1 MSKIISASKG
11 RPVSQNDLSKFL
23 NMPQQTIS
31 RKLVEMERSGYIRR
45 HFFPEGEIILLTEKG
60 LSLLQECYI
69 EIKETLELK
78 YQMKLRG
85 KVVTGLGE
93 GKIFLSKEYYKE
105 GFKRILG
112 FVPYPGTL
120 NVLINDEESMRNRI
134 DLDTIRG
141 LEIPEHKERDMVLGA
156 VKAFPARIRS
166 LEAALVIPARTIHPR
181 SVVEII
187 SPYNLR
193 RELSLSDGDEV
204 EIEVLT

>member
-1 MSKIISASKG
+1 LSKIISASKG

-31 RKLVEMERSGYIRR
+31 RKLVEMERLGYIRR
-45 HFFPEGEIILLTEKG
+45 HFFPEGEIILPTEKG